1 MKAAR
6 PQVRGAVR
14 LWLTAGLMVVFA
26 VVLIGRAI
34 NLQVMET
41 EFLQSQGE
49 ARFLRQVEIPT
60 VRGNILDRNGEPLAV
75 STPVES
81 VWAHPGELL
90 QAADRIPMLAG
101 LLDTPAEDLERRLT
115 QRAGREFVW
124 LKRRIHPELAD
135 QIRELAIPGVFLQRE
150 FRRFY
155 PTGEVSAQI
164 LGFTNIDDVG
174 QEGLELA
181 YNSWLEGEPGA
192 KRVIKD
198 RLGRVVQNVEMVR
211 EARAG
216 RDLTV
221 TLDRRLQY
229 LAFRELKSAVSEFGA
244 RSGSVVVM
252 DVTSGELLAMVNVPS
267 YNPNAPSRIAAD
279 GLRNRALTDVMEP
292 GSVIKPFAL
301 AAVLEAGVAQ
311 PDMVIDTSPG
321 HRRVA
326 GHTIRDVRNFGELS
340 VSGLLVKSSNV
351 GVVDLV
357 MDMDARHLWGLYSRF
372 GFGSVSGTGF
382 PGESAGVL
390 RDYERWRQL
399 EQATLSYG
407 YGLSVT
413 PVQLVRAMASIAD
426 GGRLRQPTFIV
437 DSDNPP
443 HSVLDPALA
452 QRIARM
458 LEEATGPEGT
468 GWRADVAGY
477 RVAGKTGTSRKV
489 GAGGYHDRYVASFAG
504 FAPVSRPRL
513 AAVVVL
519 HDPSGEQ
526 YYGGQVAAPVFGRI
540 MDSALR
546 LFNVPPDDYVTLLTR
561 AEVSHD

>member
-1 MKAAR
+1 MSQPR
-6 PQVRGAVR
+6 PPVPGVIR
-14 LWLTAGLMVVFA
+14 LWLTAGLMLVA
-26 VVLIGRAI
+26 AIVLLGRAI

-49 ARFLRQVEIPT
+49 ARFLRTVSIPT
-60 VRGNILDRNGEPLAV
+60 VRGNIVDRNGEPLAV

-101 LLDTPAEDLERRLT
+101 LLGTPADDLERRLT

-124 LKRRIHPELAD
+124 IQRRIHPELAD
-135 QIRELAIPGVFLQRE
+135 RIRELEIPGVFLTRE
-150 FRRFY
+150 YRRFY
-155 PTGEVSAQI
+155 PTGPVSAQV
-164 LGFTNIDDVG
+164 LGFTNIDDIG

-181 YNSWLEGEPGA
+181 YNNWLQGEPGA

-198 RLGRVVQNVEMVR
+198 RLGRVVQNVELVR
-211 EARAG
+211 EARPG
-216 RDLTV
+216 RDLQL

-229 LAFRELKSAVSEFGA
+229 LAYRELMTAVMDFGA
-244 RSGSVVVM
+244 ASGSVVVM
-252 DVTSGELLAMVNVPS
+252 DIATGELLAMVNYPS
-267 YNPNAPSRIAAD
+267 YNPNSNTRSGSD
-279 GLRNRALTDVMEP
+279 GLRNRALTDVLEP

-301 AAVLEAGVAQ
+301 AAAMEAGIAHR
-311 PDMVIDTSPG
+311 DMLINTSPG
-321 HRRVA
+321 HMTVA

-340 VSGLLVKSSNV
+340 VEGLLVKSSNV
-351 GVVDLV
+351 GVVDLILQ
-357 MDMDARHLWGLYSRF
+357 MDARHLWGLYSRL
-372 GFGSVSGTGF
+372 GFGSVTGTGF

-390 RDYERWRQL
+390 RDYERWRRL

-413 PVQLVRAMASIAD
+413 PVQLVRAMAAIAD
-426 GGRLRQPTFIV
+426 DGRLRQPTFIANA
-437 DSDNPP
+437 DNPP

-452 QRIARM
+452 REIAAM
-458 LEEATGPEGT
+458 LEAATGTEGT
-468 GWRADVAGY
+468 GNRARVAGY

-489 GAGGYHDRYVASFAG
+489 GVSGYHSRYVASFAG

-513 AAVVVL
+513 AAVVVIN
-519 HDPSGEQ
+519 DPSGDA
-526 YYGGQVAAPVFGRI
+526 YFGGQVAAPVFGRV

-546 LFNVPPDDYVTLLTR
+546 LMNVPPDDQASLLTQTGAPR
-561 AEVSHD
+561 